1 MNHLTHLGV
10 LAGTLMLSATGAF
23 AGPSHFRNRQISTV
37 PIFTGMGDPLPGVAN
52 NLTDLTNFSNGQ
64 LNMQEFETLNPA
76 TDPTGPAGQLGP
88 LFNNTSCATCHDHP
102 ATGGGGLTL
111 PEQRL
116 STGGPPVRIFAVD
129 HMLFG
134 GPEEQ
139 DGLGTIFP
147 YGIVASPLGAE
158 IGVPDNIASAC
169 QQVELARGF
178 SPELPI
184 CVPGSPNDTGLTGTP
199 TCIAHREALPLFGDG
214 LVEAVPDQEFLAIQA
229 AQPAA
234 MRGTIHHIV
243 ELNQLGV
250 PTGEVSAPTLAALST
265 TRVGRFGWKDDHA
278 TLLGFAGDA
287 YLNEIGIT
295 NDLNSQPNTTCAMG
309 VQQFGI
315 TLQTADDPEDTVD
328 STGRADVDRFT
339 DFMRGLQPPPQ
350 IPMTASA
357 QAGQQLFHQMNCSV
371 CHVPTLVT
379 ANNPVGFIPPT
390 INGTPISAHLNQVL
404 AGVTFNPY
412 GDFLLHDMG
421 SLGDGI
427 NDSPEAGPTMMRT
440 MPLWGIR
447 AREVFLHDGRAT
459 DIPTAISL
467 HAGQAAP
474 AAAAFGALT
483 PAQQQSVVD
492 FLNTL

>member
-1 MNHLTHLGV
+1 MKHLVHVGM
-10 LAGTLMLSATGAF
+10 LAGGLVLGASAAL
-23 AGPSHFRNRQISTV
+23 AGPSHFRNQKNSTV

-52 NLTDLTNFSNGQ
+52 SSPDLTNFSNGQ
-64 LNMQEFETLNPA
+64 LNMQEVETLNPA
-76 TDPTGPAGQLGP
+76 TAVSGPAGQLGP
-88 LFNNTSCATCHDHP
+88 LFNNTSCASCHDHP
-102 ATGGGGLTL
+102 ATGGGGLNI

-129 HMLFG
+129 NMLFG
-134 GPEEQ
+134 GPEAQ
-139 DGLGTIFP
+139 DGLGTIFQF
-147 YGIVASPLGAE
+147 GMVAAPLGAE
-158 IGVPDNIASAC
+158 IGMPDSAPSVC

-178 SPELPI
+178 TPELPI
-184 CVPGSPNDTGLTGTP
+184 CVPGSSNDTGLTGTP
-199 TCIAHREALPLFGDG
+199 TCIAHRESLPLFGDG
-214 LVEAVPDQEFLAIQA
+214 LVEAVPDQELEAIQA

-234 MRGTIHHIV
+234 MRGTIHHVV
-243 ELNQLGV
+243 ELNQLGS
-250 PTGEVSAPTLAALST
+250 PAGEVSAATIAALNT
-265 TRVGRFGWKDDHA
+265 IHVGRFGWKDDHA
-278 TLLGFAGDA
+278 TLLGFAADA

-328 STGRADVDRFT
+328 STCRADLDRFT
-339 DFMRGLQPPPQ
+339 DFIRGLQPPPE
-350 IPMTASA
+350 IPMSASA
-357 QAGQQLFHQMNCSV
+357 QAGQQLFHQMNCST
-371 CHVPTLVT
+371 CHVPSLVT
-379 ANNPVGFIPPT
+379 ANNPAAFIPPT
-390 INGTPISAHLNQVL
+390 ISGTPISAHLNQVL

-427 NDSPEAGPTMMRT
+427 NDSPEAGPTMVRT

-467 HAGQAAP
+467 HAGQAAR